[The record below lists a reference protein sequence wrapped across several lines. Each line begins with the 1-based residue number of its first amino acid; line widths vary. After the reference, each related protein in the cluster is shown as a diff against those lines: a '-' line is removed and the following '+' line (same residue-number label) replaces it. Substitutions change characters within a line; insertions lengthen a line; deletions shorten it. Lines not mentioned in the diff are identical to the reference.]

1 MRSPTFQPLTTVCFH
16 TRYAR
21 MYPLYSFFSFFLSSF
36 LWINCNRTENYFF
49 YFSEMFGT
57 ISKYYKFLR
66 WFVTSILLFVNK
78 SNGLLFS
85 FSSISNSTVSAKV
98 CGKNSDRKVFAFVN
112 SFDEILTLQKNRI
125 LIFFFFLIPGK
136 SVIYHHTSCAIF

>member
-49 YFSEMFGT
+49 YFSEMFVIFPNIT
-57 ISKYYKFLR
+57 NFSLR
-66 WFVTSILLFVNK
+66 RFVTSILLFVNK

-85 FSSISNSTVSAKV
+85 FSSNSTVSAKV